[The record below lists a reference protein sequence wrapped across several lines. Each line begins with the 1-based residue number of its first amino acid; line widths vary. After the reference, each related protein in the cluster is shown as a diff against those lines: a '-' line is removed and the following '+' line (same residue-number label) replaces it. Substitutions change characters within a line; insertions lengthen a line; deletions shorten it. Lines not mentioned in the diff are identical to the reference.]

1 MKERED
7 APSPN
12 YVSARESAID
22 EQAAEYDDDV
32 DDYDD
37 FDDFDDFDECD
48 TTKGE
53 SKCLTTRHT

>member
-12 YVSARESAID
+12 YMSARESAID
-22 EQAAEYDDDV
+22 EQAAEYDDF
-32 DDYDD
+32 DD
-37 FDDFDDFDECD
+37 FDDFDDYD

-53 SKCLTTRHT
+53 SK